1 MLKPSVLNIV
11 IYFFLKYFIFYLFM
25 MFKTDIYTLV
35 DINSIKSGEDLFFYL
50 WMFLS
55 LPALCA
61 ILLSVPLYY
70 AFKVSKVIYFLL
82 LLSIIFALEYL
93 LYTYMASQLDLMNGL
108 INEVIGVLLLF
119 LLFYKYK
126 FIVHN

>member
-1 MLKPSVLNIV
+1 
-11 IYFFLKYFIFYLFM
+11 M

-50 WMFLS
+50 WMFIS

-119 LLFYKYK
+119 LLFYKYR
-126 FIVHN
+126 FIAHN